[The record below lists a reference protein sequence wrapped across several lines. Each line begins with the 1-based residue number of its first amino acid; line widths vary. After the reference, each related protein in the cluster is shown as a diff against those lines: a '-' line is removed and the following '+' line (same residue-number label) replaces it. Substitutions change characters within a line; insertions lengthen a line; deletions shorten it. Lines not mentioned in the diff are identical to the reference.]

1 MFATSLFILI
11 EDVQHFVNFGKNVL
25 NEIRSSCTTW
35 YGNRLFDNA
44 FVFNDAILLRQFIE
58 MIVFEY
64 LSLVVFTPVSILTE
78 SLAQL
83 SQNKLK
89 LCSNW
94 FFT

>member
-11 EDVQHFVNFGKNVL
+11 EGVQHFVNFGKNVL

-44 FVFNDAILLRQFIE
+44 FVFKDAILLRQFIE

-64 LSLVVFTPVSILTE
+64 LSLVVFMPVSILTE

-89 LCSNW
+89 LCPN
-94 FFT
+94 